1 MRCSTRRSS
10 PSRAF
15 LGWGERCAKTA
26 LPQSTCSRT
35 SLACH
40 FSDGGKVDSIL
51 DDPYNGGKRIGID
64 AVIVNAM
71 AESHISEQSV
81 LDPLHPLRAAEKIKQ
96 GRHKEQCEARGM
108 KYLTLLATT
117 FGAVS
122 GDFWKVLMKPFFK
135 KQRAAAKRDDTKDF
149 WDVIRKEQRLLDL
162 LSVIIAR
169 ANADIIRNLPAR
181 GRYAPSSPSEPPSA
195 SSSPQYE
202 VDDDDDDRKENYSP
216 QWEASSPGYD

>member
-1 MRCSTRRSS
+1 MRHD
-10 PSRAF
+10 AF

-71 AESHISEQSV
+71 AESHINEQSV

-122 GDFWKVLMKPFFK
+122 GDFWKVLMKPYFK
-135 KQRAAAKRDDTKDF
+135 KARAAAKRDDTKDF

>member
-1 MRCSTRRSS
+1 M
-10 PSRAF
+10 
-15 LGWGERCAKTA
+15 
-26 LPQSTCSRT
+26 
-35 SLACH
+35 
-40 FSDGGKVDSIL
+40 
-51 DDPYNGGKRIGID
+51 
-64 AVIVNAM
+64 IVNAM
-71 AESHISEQSV
+71 AESHINEQSV

-122 GDFWKVLMKPFFK
+122 GDFWKVLMKPYFK
-135 KQRAAAKRDDTKDF
+135 KARAAAKRDDTKDF

>member
-1 MRCSTRRSS
+1 MFGKSVPGHAPRAVRCCFNLGAPDGARR
-10 PSRAF
+10 
-15 LGWGERCAKTA
+15 AKLQTA

-71 AESHISEQSV
+71 AESHISKQSV

-122 GDFWKVLMKPFFK
+122 GDFWKVVMKPFE
-135 KQRAAAKRDDTKDF
+135 RGHAA
-149 WDVIRKEQRLLDL
+149 
-162 LSVIIAR
+162 
-169 ANADIIRNLPAR
+169 
-181 GRYAPSSPSEPPSA
+181 GRP
-195 SSSPQYE
+195 
-202 VDDDDDDRKENYSP
+202 
-216 QWEASSPGYD
+216 

>member
-1 MRCSTRRSS
+1 MQQRC
-10 PSRAF
+10 P
-15 LGWGERCAKTA
+15 
-26 LPQSTCSRT
+26 
-35 SLACH
+35 
-40 FSDGGKVDSIL
+40 
-51 DDPYNGGKRIGID
+51 
-64 AVIVNAM
+64 
-71 AESHISEQSV
+71 
-81 LDPLHPLRAAEKIKQ
+81 
-96 GRHKEQCEARGM
+96 
-108 KYLTLLATT
+108 
-117 FGAVS
+117 
-122 GDFWKVLMKPFFK
+122 
-135 KQRAAAKRDDTKDF
+135 RDDARPREERTKDF

>member
-1 MRCSTRRSS
+1 MRRGSRVKIEITQRCSQR
-10 PSRAF
+10 PN
-15 LGWGERCAKTA
+15 E
-26 LPQSTCSRT
+26 T
-35 SLACH
+35 SI
-40 FSDGGKVDSIL
+40 GGKVDSIL

-122 GDFWKVLMKPFFK
+122 GDFWKVVMKPFFSRNSAPLRRGMTLRTFGMSFARSNAFLICSPSSSRELMRISSATYRLVGDTLRLLPLSHP
-135 KQRAAAKRDDTKDF
+135 QPARRLSMRSTTTTTIAKRITLRSGRRRRPAMTKLTA
-149 WDVIRKEQRLLDL
+149 E
-162 LSVIIAR
+162 
-169 ANADIIRNLPAR
+169 
-181 GRYAPSSPSEPPSA
+181 
-195 SSSPQYE
+195 
-202 VDDDDDDRKENYSP
+202 
-216 QWEASSPGYD
+216 